1 MTEQP
6 RTRVKGADPD
16 ARPDRKYAVS
26 ANRGQGR
33 HRVRYVET
41 GGAAVDPDDCV
52 FCQSMPDLR
61 DDDRAA
67 KPEPQSQTKAASD

>member
-1 MTEQP
+1 MTDQP
-6 RTRVKGADPD
+6 RARVKGADPA

-41 GGAAVDPDDCV
+41 GGAAVDADDCV

-61 DDDRAA
+61 DDETDGKSGAGAQADR
-67 KPEPQSQTKAASD
+67 DGD